1 MDNARNINEQ
11 KKASK
16 ASNIIALA
24 VCFVIAFLVWF
35 YVMQTESPEYQET
48 FVRVPVAVEN
58 VSQLTSVSKLS
69 VISGW
74 DHSVSV
80 TVKGRKSDI
89 AKISEK
95 DLRLYVDVSGFDRS
109 GEQSVEVKAV
119 IPGSLQLVSV
129 SPAAVSIVV
138 DEVITKE
145 VPVSPNI
152 NQAKYD
158 VDSELGEPKAT
169 PEFVE
174 VTGPKSVVEQIESAN
189 VSLSLGDVT
198 ASVVAVAP
206 FELVDAKGDKIENP
220 YIRTNVQSVTV
231 TIPLYTQKTV
241 PVEVSYKYGY
251 FNEENCKV
259 SVSPSVVIIKGEHSL
274 VSAVSSVRTAE
285 VDEAVDGE
293 AGEGSFRLIYPEGI
307 ECVNGVERVDITF
320 EHINTKLAVIEG
332 ISSANITLTNLSTSG
347 YAWPLYM
354 WDTEIAVRGPVDVV
368 DKLTAD
374 NIHIYATV
382 DDLGVYYEYT
392 TMLTAKIE
400 GITITLPDG
409 CEGIVYRVGSFGVY
423 AKKTK

>member
-74 DHSVSV
+74 DHTVSV

-119 IPGSLQLVSV
+119 IPGLLQLVSV
-129 SPAAVSIVV
+129 SPATVSIVV

-145 VPVSPNI
+145 VPVSPKI

-174 VTGPKSVVEQIESAN
+174 VTGPKSVVEQIESAS

-231 TIPLYTQKTV
+231 TVPLYTKKTV
-241 PVEVSYKYGY
+241 PVVVDYRYGY
-251 FNEENCKV
+251 LDETNSKV
-259 SVSPSVVIIKGEHSL
+259 TVTPSSVTIKGEAAL
-274 VSAVSSVRTAE
+274 VAAVESVKTYE
-285 VDEAVDGE
+285 FDEKTHGDKKKVDWLLLLPD
-293 AGEGSFRLIYPEGI
+293 GI
-307 ECVNGVERVDITF
+307 ETVNGIEKVEVSIEYLDTETVTIKGIGLSNITF
-320 EHINTKLAVIEG
+320 ENRT
-332 ISSANITLTNLSTSG
+332 TSQ
-347 YAWPLYM
+347 YAWSLSY
-354 WDTEIAVRGPVDVV
+354 WDTEISVRGPKDVIE
-368 DKLTAD
+368 KLTAD
-374 NIHIYATV
+374 DIHIFAYI
-382 DDLGVYYEYT
+382 DDST
-392 TMLTAKIE
+392 LTAGRLSAYPIIE
-400 GITITLPDG
+400 DIRITLPED
-409 CEGIVYRVGSFGVY
+409 CDAFVYQVGDYELY
-423 AKKTK
+423 ANGSK